1 MKGLNPTIFIIPII
15 ALILVT
21 ILYRFFLNKATN
33 KSDYKS
39 LIVKMFIIALVLNL
53 AWELSQGPLYSGFSY
68 NAEQM
73 SFCALA
79 SIADAVMVIL
89 LYYALTLIYK
99 NLHWIYEFT
108 VLRTILIM
116 LIGGIGAV
124 LAEAKYLKAGSWSYN
139 DSMPIIPYTN
149 VGLSPILQFIILPA
163 LIYFLSGYF
172 QKITKYS
179 SDSYR

>member
-1 MKGLNPTIFIIPII
+1 MKGLNPTIFIIPLI
-15 ALILVT
+15 ALIFVT

-39 LIVKMFIIALVLNL
+39 LIVKMFILAFVLNL

-99 NLHWIYEFT
+99 N
-108 VLRTILIM
+108 
-116 LIGGIGAV
+116 
-124 LAEAKYLKAGSWSYN
+124 
-139 DSMPIIPYTN
+139 PY
-149 VGLSPILQFIILPA
+149 
-163 LIYFLSGYF
+163 
-172 QKITKYS
+172 
-179 SDSYR
+179 

>member
-1 MKGLNPTIFIIPII
+1 MKGLNPTIFIIPVI

-21 ILYRFFLNKATN
+21 ILYRFFLNKASN

-39 LIVKMFIIALVLNL
+39 LIVKMFILAFVLNL

-79 SIADAVMVIL
+79 SVADAVMVIL

-99 NLHWIYEFT
+99 NPYWIYEFT
-108 VLRTILIM
+108 VLRIILIM

-124 LAEAKYLKAGSWSYN
+124 LTEARYVKAGSWSYT
-139 DSMPIIPYTN
+139 DAMPIIPYTN
-149 VGLSPILQFIILPA
+149 VGLSPILQFIILPT
-163 LIYFLSGYF
+163 LIYFLSGYL